1 MSDTDH
7 RRAYG
12 EPRWPVALAVTT
24 LLAMVVGLPNHLQV
38 FPPWAPYAVGITM
51 LAPMALVAAS
61 KGDPRWMR
69 LESVCMVVSVT
80 IIIVVSLITTG
91 VVISEM
97 LTGSVVLSGTQLIT
111 SSVNL
116 WATNIT
122 ASSLVYWHLD
132 RGGPAMRAART
143 GPPPDWRFPRD
154 DEGDGRSRGW
164 TPTYVDYLFL
174 AFTTATAFSPTDTVP
189 LSGRAKL
196 LMMAQALVALV
207 TMVVVAAR
215 AVGELGP

>member
-1 MSDTDH
+1 
-7 RRAYG
+7 
-12 EPRWPVALAVTT
+12 
-24 LLAMVVGLPNHLQV
+24 MVVGLPNHLQL
-38 FPPWAPYAVGITM
+38 FPPWLPYVVGITM
-51 LAPMALVAAS
+51 LAPMALVAAR
-61 KGDPRWMR
+61 KGDPRWVR
-69 LESVCMVVSVT
+69 LESVCMLVAVT
-80 IIIVVSLITTG
+80 IIIVVSLMTMG

-97 LTGSVVLSGTQLIT
+97 LSGSVVLSGIQLIT

-122 ASSLVYWHLD
+122 AASLVYWHLD
-132 RGGPAMRAART
+132 RGGPAMRAGRT

-154 DEGDGRSRGW
+154 DEGDEGSRGW

-189 LSGRAKL
+189 LTGRAKL
-196 LMMAQALVALV
+196 LMMGQALVALV